1 MVKCHLSK
9 IMGERKVKISELARA
24 TGLNRSTLTSLY
36 NETAMRIELDTL
48 EKLCSYFNCEIGD
61 LLQILN

>member
-1 MVKCHLSK
+1 
-9 IMGERKVKISELARA
+9 MGERKVKISELARA